1 MSHHH
6 DWKTIH
12 THHYGWDNS
21 LEPSQRITPG
31 ETLNFEILDAGG
43 GQFSRQATLETL
55 AALDFGKVN
64 PVTGPIF
71 IEGAEPGDALEV
83 NCWTFAHP
91 VGVGRQTFPVL
102 ACSPINS
109 KIRI

>member
-12 THHYGWDNS
+12 THHFGWDNS
-21 LEPSQRITPG
+21 LEPSHRITPG

-71 IEGAEPGDALEV
+71 IEGAEPGDEIGR
-83 NCWTFAHP
+83 AH
-91 VGVGRQTFPVL
+91 V
-102 ACSPINS
+102 
-109 KIRI
+109 